1 MNNNPTKKQRLYLL
15 IPIIQILLVEIAIG
29 FSDWF
34 YVYFLLPL
42 CLLGIWI
49 VITLYNIENNL

>member
-34 YVYFLLPL
+34 EVDLD
-42 CLLGIWI
+42 
-49 VITLYNIENNL
+49 VKDIEIKSLTDNLKE